1 MLKKTFLTAVLLM
14 IFAIPAIAQQL
25 EVGMEAPDF
34 ELKDQL
40 SIPYRLSQF
49 RGIAPVIIYFY
60 PKASTPGCTK
70 QACGIRDIYSQFTD
84 NNVYVLGISVDDKES
99 IEKFADEN
107 NIFFPLLSDAD
118 KKVSSAYGVLN
129 ERGLASRVTFIVDKD
144 RKIAKI
150 IKDIN
155 LDTHADD
162 VLKFALTLK

>member
-1 MLKKTFLTAVLLM
+1 MKRIYLL
-14 IFAIPAIAQQL
+14 FAAMMVFSFSLSAQQL

-118 KKVSSAYGVLN
+118 KTVSKAYGVLN
-129 ERGLASRVTFIVDKD
+129 ELGLASRVTFIVDKD

-155 LDTHADD
+155 LDTHAED
-162 VLKFALTLK
+162 VLNYAMTLR